1 MDGRYITVRRPTD
14 TDEWDADPSVDL
26 IRPAASEADVAAKFV
41 RTDLTDY
48 GQVVAQFMEQDSL
61 FKGID
66 AVIHLAA
73 IPSPEQ
79 AVGPYFPRVDDA
91 DGIAQP
97 RHLSH
102 QHPSDIQCSRSSPS
116 LWYQVRRPSFIRN
129 GIRPPTLSSQSYQ
142 APSH

>member
-1 MDGRYITVRRPTD
+1 MGGLQSHVHPSSSIEYH
-14 TDEWDADPSVDL
+14 ANPSVDL
-26 IRPAASEADVAAKFV
+26 IRPAPSEADVAAKFV

-79 AVGPYFPRVDDA
+79 AVSYPLICK
-91 DGIAQP
+91 DGTYNTAQP

-102 QHPSDIQCSRSSPS
+102 QHPSDI
-116 LWYQVRRPSFIRN
+116 
-129 GIRPPTLSSQSYQ
+129 
-142 APSH
+142 